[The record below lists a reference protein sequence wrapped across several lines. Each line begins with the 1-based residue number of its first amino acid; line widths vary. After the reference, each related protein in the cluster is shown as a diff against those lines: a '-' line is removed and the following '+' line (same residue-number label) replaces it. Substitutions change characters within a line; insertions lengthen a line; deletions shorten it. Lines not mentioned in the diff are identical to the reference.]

1 LTTANTVRLAKKL
14 MKWFEEQGCQPSDA
28 MEVMAIVIAAMA
40 KGPNEKRVLAAI
52 TRAIAETVE
61 EPEF

>member
-1 LTTANTVRLAKKL
+1 

-40 KGPNEKRVLAAI
+40 KGPNEKRLLAAI
-52 TRAIAETVE
+52 TRTIAETLE
-61 EPEF
+61 NPEF